1 MLNHYLR
8 RWTFLAG
15 LACIHTAITAQSTAP
30 VSFTV
35 SLERPAS
42 QQINVSMQVPRGNE
56 AFLLLRM
63 PVWSPGYYQRLDYAR
78 QVSNFAATDA
88 TGRSLNWEKT
98 DSNSWKIS
106 WPRTGS
112 VKVSYDV
119 KAARAF
125 VANSYLDTTR
135 GYIVPTS
142 VCMYPEGRIQKPVK
156 ITVKPYKGWKQV
168 VTGLDKVP
176 GQTHSFTAP
185 DYDVLYDSP
194 LLAGNLDSLP
204 PFSVK
209 GVPHYFAGFRMGEFD
224 GQSLMDDLKKITT
237 AAVDL
242 IGDIPFSHYT
252 IIGIGPGQG
261 GIEHLNSTTISFSGN
276 ALRERGA
283 RIRTLNFIA
292 HEYFHHYNAKRIRPF
307 ELGPFD
313 YLNGN
318 RTNLL
323 WIAEGLTVYYEYLI
337 LRRAGITTEEEMI
350 GNLRGNILAFEGKP
364 GRLYQSLVQASYDTW
379 SDGPFGRTADE
390 VNKTISYYDKGPVVG
405 MLLDFTIRHHS
416 QNKKSLDDVM
426 RTMYYKYYKEKGR
439 GYTDAEFQ
447 IACEAAA
454 GVSLASFFEYTH
466 TTKELDY
473 PTILSYAGLGI
484 NTVAHAQPGAWLGFT
499 TQTRND
505 SLYVGQVDWQSPAW
519 EAGIRGRHVITE
531 INGQKATRTILDNL
545 LKSSEPGTEIKLK
558 TIQGGITKELNIRS
572 AVQRK
577 ASFEIR
583 KLTDA
588 NALQRAILADWSRGA
603 ATEK

>member
-8 RWTFLAG
+8 RWTLLAG
-15 LACIHTAITAQSTAP
+15 LVCVHTALTAQSTAP

-42 QQINVSMQVPRGNE
+42 QQIGVSMQVPRGKE

-78 QVSNFAATDA
+78 QVSNFVATDA
-88 TGRSLNWEKT
+88 TGRPLNWEKT
-98 DSNSWKIS
+98 DSNSWKIN

-142 VCMYPEGRIQKPVK
+142 VCMYPEGGIQKPVR

-168 VTGLDKVP
+168 VTGLDKIP
-176 GQTHSFTAP
+176 GQAHSFTAP

-204 PFSVK
+204 PFSVR
-209 GVPHYFAGFRMGEFD
+209 GIPHYFAGFRMGEFD

-242 IGDIPFSHYT
+242 IGDIPFNHYT
-252 IIGIGPGQG
+252 FIGIGPGQG

-283 RIRTLNFIA
+283 RVRTLNFIA

-350 GNLRGNILAFEGKP
+350 ANLRGNILAFEGKP
-364 GRLYQSLVQASYDTW
+364 GRLYQSLAQASYDTW

-473 PTILSYAGLGI
+473 PTILSYAGFGI
-484 NTVAHAQPGAWLGFT
+484 DTVAQAQPGAWLGFT
-499 TQTRND
+499 TQMRND

-531 INGQKATRTILDNL
+531 INGQKATRAILDNL

-558 TIQGGITKELNIRS
+558 TIQSGITKELSIRS

-583 KLTDA
+583 KLA
-588 NALQRAILADWSRGA
+588 NPDALQQAILADWSRGP
-603 ATEK
+603 ATVK